1 MNQAAYLHRLQ
12 KLDTQLDQIQA
23 RLAEI
28 DRLLSEDE
36 RVRAARQAADNA
48 RRILEKSRLDAR
60 GADHLV
66 KEQQIKIEQTEA
78 SLYGGKIHNP
88 KELQDLQKEIESLK
102 RHLATLED
110 RQLESMIALE
120 EAEKI
125 AQSADTALDQTQA
138 EVVQAKAGL
147 SGERDQLLKN
157 RQRLETERSAALS
170 PIQETNLQIYN
181 RIREQRKG
189 IAVASIEDETCST
202 CGAPIRPAEAQA
214 ARLQSAL
221 HFCSSCGRVLFAG

>member
-1 MNQAAYLHRLQ
+1 MNQAAHLYLLQ

-23 RLAEI
+23 RVAEI

-36 RVRAARQAADNA
+36 RIQAARQATDTAHRNLENA
-48 RRILEKSRLDAR
+48 RLEAR
-60 GADHLV
+60 NADHLV
-66 KEQQIKIEQTEA
+66 SDQKVKIEQSEA

-88 KELQDLQKEIESLK
+88 KELQDLQREIESLK

-110 RQLESMIALE
+110 RQLETMIALE
-120 EAEKI
+120 ETEQVASTVDGTLEK
-125 AQSADTALDQTQA
+125 TQA
-138 EVVQAKAGL
+138 EVIQAKAGL
-147 SGERDQLLKN
+147 AGERERLLKT
-157 RQRLETERSAALS
+157 RQRLETERSVALS
-170 PIQETNLQIYN
+170 PILEANLQIYN

-189 IAVASIEDETCST
+189 IAVACIDDETCST

-221 HFCSSCGRVLFAG
+221 HYCSSCGRVLFAG

>member
-125 AQSADTALDQTQA
+125 TQSADTALDQTQA

-170 PIQETNLQIYN
+170 PIQEANLQVYN